1 MWTIKDLIFIS
12 ASIIYAAG
20 QANSFEDAVE
30 RATGIWSK
38 VNAD

>member
-1 MWTIKDLIFIS
+1 MWSIKDLIFLS
-12 ASIIYAAG
+12 ASIIYAGG

-38 VNAD
+38 VYTD